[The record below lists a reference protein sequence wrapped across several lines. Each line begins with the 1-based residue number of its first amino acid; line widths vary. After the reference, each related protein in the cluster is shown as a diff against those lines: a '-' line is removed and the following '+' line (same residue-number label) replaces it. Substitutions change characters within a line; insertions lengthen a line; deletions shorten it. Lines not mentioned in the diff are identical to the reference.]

1 MMFQKNL
8 AQEEAVQTHNGPVLL
23 VSCPGS
29 GKTTTML
36 RRINSMITSGIQA
49 SSIVMVTFTD
59 AAAQE
64 MKARYIKEYG
74 ECCVAFCTIHSMCLR
89 ILKEYSDVPVNVIP
103 AEFNMDCSD
112 SAFVKSAYHTETR
125 KCSRVHLQILA
136 PAPTAVMNQ
145 ACFIRLPLIR
155 TFFRRSLRHIRKQN
169 AKPDTLVLTICS
181 AYAEICFAPTAP
193 F

>member
-1 MMFQKNL
+1 MKHKGEIMMFQKNL

-64 MKARYIKEYG
+64 MKARYIKEYESDG
-74 ECCVAFCTIHSMCLR
+74 RSMLAANELFYDFHKFLSS
-89 ILKEYSDVPVNVIP
+89 ILSSIP
-103 AEFNMDCSD
+103 M
-112 SAFVKSAYHTETR
+112 
-125 KCSRVHLQILA
+125 
-136 PAPTAVMNQ
+136 
-145 ACFIRLPLIR
+145 
-155 TFFRRSLRHIRKQN
+155 
-169 AKPDTLVLTICS
+169 
-181 AYAEICFAPTAP
+181 
-193 F
+193 

>member
-64 MKARYIKEYG
+64 MGLPFPHCGDICSPARLRREYI
-74 ECCVAFCTIHSMCLR
+74 
-89 ILKEYSDVPVNVIP
+89 P
-103 AEFNMDCSD
+103 
-112 SAFVKSAYHTETR
+112 
-125 KCSRVHLQILA
+125 
-136 PAPTAVMNQ
+136 
-145 ACFIRLPLIR
+145 
-155 TFFRRSLRHIRKQN
+155 RRAAGHRHNADHSLRGSGNRDFPEKMH
-169 AKPDTLVLTICS
+169 
-181 AYAEICFAPTAP
+181 
-193 F
+193 